1 MKIEVVRN
9 MLQAYPDKRLADYL
23 MDGLIEGFDI
33 GVDITLVTE
42 KVCKNNES
50 AISQPQVVSE
60 LIRKEVDKV

>member
-9 MLQAYPDKRLADYL
+9 MLQAYADYL